1 MWKDS
6 MTGTPDQLRDHITK
20 LKLPSEL
27 PEHEAIR
34 AFILANVPTYG
45 ATKWQYSVSAESACN
60 QGGTRMAGYLS
71 VACMEV

>member
-1 MWKDS
+1 MWRDNL
-6 MTGTPDQLRDHITK
+6 TGTPEQLRAHIAE
-20 LKLPSEL
+20 LKFPGDL

-45 ATKWQYSVSAESACN
+45 VSKWQYSVSAESACN
-60 QGGTRMAGYLS
+60 QGGNRCAGYLS